1 MATIAGKDRL
11 VGADAT
17 LYKGTIPAAAT
28 TSGTMV
34 EGAIYKIATISGT
47 TVFAEGF
54 EVGDYFLGDAT
65 KSLSAANSAYLVAT
79 AEAADVTEFSMEF
92 SADEIEVTTLP
103 DDVKKYRRGKTDLS
117 GSVSGINFVSE
128 MKKAGSIANRFLRTV
143 TVTSGFGNATMNLV
157 DGDQLVG
164 VFYLQKDTTT
174 PAETTAILVAEIELF
189 GYNLGAA
196 VADAQTWESGMRV
209 IGPDPILFFRSN
221 S

>member
-17 LYKGTIPAAAT
+17 LYKGTIPSAAT
-28 TSGTMV
+28 TSGSMV
-34 EGAIYKIATISGT
+34 EGGIYKIATISGT
-47 TVFAEGF
+47 TVFPAGF
-54 EVGDYFLGDAT
+54 EVGDYFLGDST
-65 KSLSAANSAYLVAT
+65 KTLTADNSAYLIA
-79 AEAADVTEFSMEF
+79 AEEAADVTEFSIEF

-117 GSVSGINFVSE
+117 GSISGINFVSE

-143 TVTSGFGNATMNLV
+143 TVTSGYGTATMNLV

-164 VFYLQKDTTT
+164 VFYLQKDSTSVN
-174 PAETTAILVAEIELF
+174 ETTAILVAEIELF
-189 GYNLGAA
+189 GYNLGAS
-196 VADAQTWESGMRV
+196 VGDAQNWESGLRV
-209 IGPDPILFFRSN
+209 IGPDPILFFRAN

>member
-17 LYKGTIPAAAT
+17 LYKGTIPSAAT
-28 TSGTMV
+28 TSGSMI
-34 EGAIYKIATISGT
+34 EGGIYKIATISGT
-47 TVFAEGF
+47 TVFPAGF
-54 EVGDYFLGDAT
+54 EVGDYFLGDST
-65 KSLSAANSAYLVAT
+65 KTLTAGNSAYLIA
-79 AEAADVTEFSMEF
+79 AEEAADVTEFSIEF

-117 GSVSGINFVSE
+117 GSISGINFVSE

-143 TVTSGFGNATMNLV
+143 TVTSGYGTATMNLV

-164 VFYLQKDTTT
+164 VFYLQKDSTSVN
-174 PAETTAILVAEIELF
+174 ETTAILVAEIELF
-189 GYNLGAA
+189 GYNLGAS
-196 VADAQTWESGMRV
+196 VGDAQNWESGLRV
-209 IGPDPILFFRSN
+209 IGPDPILFFRAN

>member
-17 LYKGTIPAAAT
+17 LYKGTIPSAAT
-28 TSGTMV
+28 TSGSMV

-47 TVFAEGF
+47 TVFPAGF
-54 EVGDYFLGDAT
+54 EVGDYFLGDST
-65 KSLSAANSAYLVAT
+65 KTLTADNSAYLIA
-79 AEAADVTEFSMEF
+79 AEEAADATEFSIEF
-92 SADEIEVTTLP
+92 RADEIEVTTLP

-117 GSVSGINFVSE
+117 GSISGINFVSE

-143 TVTSGFGNATMNLV
+143 TVTSGYGTATMNLV

-164 VFYLQKDTTT
+164 VFYLQKDSTSVN
-174 PAETTAILVAEIELF
+174 ETTAILVAEIELF
-189 GYNLGAA
+189 GYNLGAS
-196 VADAQTWESGMRV
+196 VGDAQNWESGLRV
-209 IGPDPILFFRSN
+209 IGPDPILFFRAN